1 MEDGPSSRMSPA
13 WAPAFAGVVC
23 SKTGKRTIKPASL
36 LNRTLLTLA
45 LLAPTPAF
53 ADPDLAAYAKARA
66 ADADGAV
73 DLAAASYARALAAAP
88 RDPVIAIR
96 AYREA
101 LEAGDTA
108 LATRAAAV
116 LDATG
121 VAPSDAALFP
131 LAEAARRGDTKAAD
145 AAIAKLATGPLVVLV
160 PALTAWT
167 AFASGGDPAT
177 VLGLGGKD
185 PVAGRFAGETRAL
198 LLIAAGRTDEGI
210 AALDTGGRIP
220 NDLRVAAAQLLF
232 GRHQDEAARK
242 LLAGRDPT
250 FVALRDGASAKPTLG
265 FGVSRLLVRVA
276 SDLAS
281 ATPTPLSIALTQ
293 AALTADPS
301 YDRARILLADALG
314 KGGAVARALTV
325 LDGVDAKSPFYGAAA
340 AERIVILTTAGNDT
354 EALAIAAT
362 RATREEAD
370 AYDWQRYADLLIT
383 ADRPAEAIPYYRRV
397 IDTGEDGQGWAAW
410 LQYGGALDQAGRW
423 PEAREA
429 LAKAVAR
436 APNQPLALNYLGFAR
451 VEHGEDVAGATRLL
465 AHAATLDPNNASI
478 IDSLGWA
485 YHLSGNTAR
494 ALPLLERAA
503 AAEPANTEIG
513 EHLGDA
519 YWTLGRRYE
528 ARYAWRAAQLT
539 AVGDGVLRLTG
550 KIADGLLAGAR
561 R

>member
-1 MEDGPSSRMSPA
+1 MAKFDGTTIPA
-13 WAPAFAGVVC
+13 LAGTKN
-23 SKTGKRTIKPASL
+23 SQTGTRSIKPST
-36 LNRTLLTLA
+36 LNLTVP
-45 LLAPTPAF
+45 LLAMLAATPAR
-53 ADPDLAAYAKARA
+53 AAPGDLAAYVKARA

-73 DLAAASYARALAAAP
+73 DLAAANYAQALAAAP

-101 LEAGDTA
+101 LEAGDIA
-108 LATRAAAV
+108 LATRAASV

-121 VAPSDAALFP
+121 VAPSDAALLP
-131 LAEAARRGDTKAAD
+131 LGEAARRGDAEAAD
-145 AAIAKLATGPLVVLV
+145 AAIAKLAAGPLVVLV

-167 AFASGGDPAT
+167 AFSAGRDPAPA
-177 VLGLGGKD
+177 LRLGGKD
-185 PVAGRFAGETRAL
+185 PVAVRFAGETRAL
-198 LLIAAGRTDEGI
+198 LLIAAGRTEDGV
-210 AALDTGGRIP
+210 AALETGQRTP

-232 GRHQDEAARK
+232 GRHQDDAARK
-242 LLAGRDPT
+242 LLEGRDPT

-276 SDLAS
+276 GDLAGG
-281 ATPTPLSIALTQ
+281 ATPTPLSIALAQ

-325 LDGVDAKSPFYGAAA
+325 LDDFDAKSPFFGAAA
-340 AERIVILTTAGNDT
+340 AERIVVLSIAGRDAD
-354 EALAIAAT
+354 ALAIAAA
-362 RATREEAD
+362 RANRAEAD
-370 AYDWQRYADLLIT
+370 AYDWQRYADLLVS
-383 ADRPAEAIPYYRRV
+383 ADRPADAVPYYRRV
-397 IDTGEDGQGWAAW
+397 IDTGEQGDGWAAW

-451 VEHGEDVAGATRLL
+451 VEHGEDVGGATKLL
-465 AHAATLDPNNASI
+465 AHAAMLEPNNASI

-485 YHLSGNTAR
+485 YHVSGDTPR

-503 AAEPANTEIG
+503 AAEPGNTEIG

-519 YWTLGRRYE
+519 YWMLGRRYE
-528 ARYAWRAAQLT
+528 ARYAWRAAALT
-539 AVGDGVLRLTG
+539 AAGDGVPRLAG
-550 KIADGLLAGAR
+550 KIADGLPVGAR